1 MQWVNQVNYYNNDT
15 INEAHLIGR
24 HDLIFLRIKTMHR
37 CRNYNKKNNNNNNN
51 NDNNNNNNNNK
62 MVMITITTTTIVV
75 MVIIILVI
83 IIMPVLN
90 PNRL

>member
-37 CRNYNKKNNNNNNN
+37 CRNYNKKNNNN
-51 NDNNNNNNNNK
+51 DNNNNNNNNK

-75 MVIIILVI
+75 MVMIILVI

>member
-51 NDNNNNNNNNK
+51 DNNNNNNNNK

-75 MVIIILVI
+75 MVMIILVI

>member
-37 CRNYNKKNNNNNNN
+37 CRNYNKKNNNN
-51 NDNNNNNNNNK
+51 DNNNNNNNNK

-83 IIMPVLN
+83 IIMPVLI

>member
-24 HDLIFLRIKTMHR
+24 HDLIFLRIKTVHR
-37 CRNYNKKNNNNNNN
+37 CRNYNKKNNN

-83 IIMPVLN
+83 IIMPVLI

>member
-1 MQWVNQVNYYNNDT
+1 MQWVNQVNYYDNDT
-15 INEAHLIGR
+15 INEAHIIGK

-37 CRNYNKKNNNNNNN
+37 CRNYNKKNNN

-83 IIMPVLN
+83 IIMPVLI

>member
-1 MQWVNQVNYYNNDT
+1 MQWVNQVNYYDNDT
-15 INEAHLIGR
+15 INEAHIIGK

-37 CRNYNKKNNNNNNN
+37 CRNYNKKNDNN
-51 NDNNNNNNNNK
+51 NDSNNNNNNNNNK

-83 IIMPVLN
+83 TIIPVLI

>member
-1 MQWVNQVNYYNNDT
+1 MQWVNQVNYYDNDT
-15 INEAHLIGR
+15 INEAHIIGK

-37 CRNYNKKNNNNNNN
+37 CRIYNKKNDNN
-51 NDNNNNNNNNK
+51 NDSNNNNNNNNK

-83 IIMPVLN
+83 TIIPVLI